1 MPELIILHPWRSS
14 AGPIRYYHRRIG
26 HQECGTRKQMSG
38 TDHLDALR
46 RDASSAPVVLFASR
60 ITDVREPV
68 ARLDE
73 LGIDHRIVTMSM
85 GNAASRDRFHVLE
98 EWTGHKTLP
107 QVFLDGRF
115 IGGPTELLAHPR
127 LSGEVSKA
135 GQWLGYAGLIPFV
148 AALLG
153 FVLSSDAR
161 QAYFAHQF
169 IAYGAVILAFVG
181 AVHWGVA
188 LGGGRMPVMRMSI
201 SILPALLAWAAL
213 LLPAHAGA
221 WLLLAG
227 FIALRAWEASPPVA
241 GTLPSWYRAVRN
253 HLTAAVA
260 LLILLFALAAG

>member
-1 MPELIILHPWRSS
+1 
-14 AGPIRYYHRRIG
+14 
-26 HQECGTRKQMSG
+26 MSG

-46 RDASSAPVVLFASR
+46 RDAASAPVVLFASR
-60 ITDVREPV
+60 ITDVRELA

-73 LGIDHRIVTMSM
+73 LEIEHRIVTMSM
-85 GNAASRDRFHVLE
+85 GDAAARDRFHVLE

-127 LSGEVSKA
+127 LA
-135 GQWLGYAGLIPFV
+135 GGAPEAGRWLGYAGLIPFV

-153 FVLSSDAR
+153 FILGSEPR
-161 QAYFAHQF
+161 QDYFARQF
-169 IAYGAVILAFVG
+169 IAYGAVILSFVG

-213 LLPAHAGA
+213 LLPTEAAA

-227 FIALRAWEASPPVA
+227 FVAVRAWEASPPVVD
-241 GTLPSWYRAVRN
+241 TLPTWYRRMRT
-253 HLTAAVA
+253 HLTVVV
-260 LLILLFALAAG
+260 LLLVLSFALAAR